1 MYPTLLPGKHN
12 ESACVVAHSARPRR
26 NPLRNRVLPLPR
38 QTCKEYGVEWEPRR
52 NLLRNRV
59 SPLAVHNLFTPAQ
72 MPAIPIPALVG
83 VLGVKGFVLERIQT
97 KVMGKAVLAYSVQ
110 SKGTLTWRDDFSLTR
125 APNFCWT
132 HPQRVL
138 SSSSSL
144 HAGPDKVRIDRS
156 TALS

>member
-12 ESACVVAHSARPRR
+12 QSACVLAHSAR
-26 NPLRNRVLPLPR
+26 
-38 QTCKEYGVEWEPRR
+38 PRR

-59 SPLAVHNLFTPAQ
+59 LPLAGHNLFTPV
-72 MPAIPIPALVG
+72 PIPVLEG
-83 VLGVKGFVLERIQT
+83 VLGVKGFVLERLQT
-97 KVMGKAVLAYSVQ
+97 KVMGKAVCNVMPGFTGAMIRGLWRNQDLLAYSVQ
-110 SKGTLTWRDDFSLTR
+110 SKGTLNCRDDFSLTR

-156 TALS
+156 TAPS